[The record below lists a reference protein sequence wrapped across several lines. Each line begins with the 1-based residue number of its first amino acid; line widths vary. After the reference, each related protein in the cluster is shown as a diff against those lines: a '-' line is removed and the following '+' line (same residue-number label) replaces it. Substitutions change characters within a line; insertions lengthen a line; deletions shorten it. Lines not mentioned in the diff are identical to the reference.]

1 MLTAAVLSAIC
12 TFGGYSVNLSNYPRF
27 YDNLIT
33 VHCYY
38 DLNKVQYQNGYYEV
52 LHFHDIC
59 KITADFEKQD
69 DGIHAFVK
77 DMDIKTYLVNN
88 ATNNSESL
96 IGSSVASNFSN
107 GLGDNGVLLLPNDD
121 YRYLRLTHENWSATT
136 STATYRT
143 YFTWYDDTI
152 DDGATTYAN
161 ESFSVSNVVG
171 GTRANTYNVSLTDL
185 YNVVNSYFGS
195 ADGGYNDGYNTGY
208 QAGSTNGYNT
218 GYDTGYAT
226 GYTDGVNTDTT
237 VFNIFNGILTI
248 GMIPINVFLAMFD
261 FTILGIN
268 ISNFVM
274 SLLTVLVTLWIVRTI
289 SGSGNE
295 NNS

>member
-1 MLTAAVLSAIC
+1 MITAVLGALV
-12 TFGGYSVNLSNYPRF
+12 TLGGYSTNLSNYPRF
-27 YDNLIT
+27 YDNT
-33 VHCYY
+33 VSINVYY
-38 DLNKVQYQNGYYEV
+38 DINRAFSSGGNYEV
-52 LHFHDIC
+52 MHFYDRVIY
-59 KITADFEKQD
+59 TVDFEKD
-69 DGIHAFVK
+69 DNGIHVFFRDCEVRTYYITNWSNTETLIGSSTTYS
-77 DMDIKTYLVNN
+77 DDIGNYGTLLLPNSDDYHYLEVTHGNYSLTGTTISFNTYTTWYDETIDSGCSASSINAINVSNTVAVGSFRDNIYRVSLPNIYNLVNN
-88 ATNNSESL
+88 A
-96 IGSSVASNFSN
+96 
-107 GLGDNGVLLLPNDD
+107 
-121 YRYLRLTHENWSATT
+121 
-136 STATYRT
+136 
-143 YFTWYDDTI
+143 
-152 DDGATTYAN
+152 
-161 ESFSVSNVVG
+161 
-171 GTRANTYNVSLTDL
+171 
-185 YNVVNSYFGS
+185 FGS
-195 ADGGYNDGYNTGY
+195 ADGGYLDGYNAGY
-208 QAGSTNGYNT
+208 QAGTTTGYNT